1 MVPDEKS
8 NVMQVGAA
16 PAESQTLLPQRGIA
30 TLGVG
35 LLALPFLQAIGVNCL
50 VILASALGGGG
61 RSQLVYSSEHRCD
74 GTRTPLV
81 IAAPIVSPELEDISM
96 VPVTRPSDRQI

>member
-16 PAESQTLLPQRGIA
+16 AAESPTLLPQRGIA
-30 TLGVG
+30 TVGEG

-50 VILASALGGGG
+50 VIPASALGGV
-61 RSQLVYSSEHRCD
+61 RPFAARLFL
-74 GTRTPLV
+74 GTPMRRHAH
-81 IAAPIVSPELEDISM
+81 AA
-96 VPVTRPSDRQI
+96 SDRGTNRIA